1 MLPYRLHLFDTNGD
15 IRHTLELDGR
25 DDQRAI
31 VMVDRLS
38 SSYAM
43 ELWHEDR
50 LLKRYERAFSTLV
63 AWPEMPRA

>member
-38 SSYAM
+38 SSYVM

-50 LLKRYERAFSTLV
+50 LLKRYERDFSTLD
-63 AWPEMPRA
+63 WRDMPRA